1 MFFLFDHRHRVF
13 MRKITKIYIYLK
25 ICVFHF
31 KSSKL
36 VHLAAASL
44 ADKTA
49 MEAEAEQARW
59 VSVTYASMTASE
71 EGAGG
76 AVWQWL
82 KPEVVSNKAAP
93 GGGTTRAQEL
103 EPASAWRSTRR
114 DGAGV
119 KGTPP
124 SARMAHTASALGA
137 SRSEVLVFG
146 GLSDTQ
152 KPLRDAFLLNTST
165 PMHLFIYLFI

>member
-1 MFFLFDHRHRVF
+1 
-13 MRKITKIYIYLK
+13 
-25 ICVFHF
+25 
-31 KSSKL
+31 
-36 VHLAAASL
+36 
-44 ADKTA
+44 

-59 VSVTYASMTASE
+59 VSVTNASMTASE

-76 AVWQWL
+76 SVWQWL

-93 GGGTTRAQEL
+93 GGGGTTRAQEL

-137 SRSEVLVFG
+137 SGSEVLVFG

-165 PMHLFIYLFI
+165 PMYLFIILI